1 MYLFL
6 KKYFVIGSMLVG
18 LIISIKRRKRGQLGV
33 CVKETEHKK
42 FKDFVTN
49 TTFGIDNR
57 QSVYHLKR
65 GGAGVNNLVK
75 KTAMHCFYR
84 L

>member
-1 MYLFL
+1 
-6 KKYFVIGSMLVG
+6 MLVG

-42 FKDFVTN
+42 VKDFVTN

-65 GGAGVNNLVK
+65 RGGK
-75 KTAMHCFYR
+75 E
-84 L
+84 

>member
-1 MYLFL
+1 
-6 KKYFVIGSMLVG
+6 MLVG
-18 LIISIKRRKRGQLGV
+18 LIISIKRRKRRGQLGV

-65 GGAGVNNLVK
+65 GGGVNNLAK

>member
-1 MYLFL
+1 
-6 KKYFVIGSMLVG
+6 MLVG

-33 CVKETEHKK
+33 CVKEAEHKK

-57 QSVYHLKR
+57 QSVEHLKR
-65 GGAGVNNLVK
+65 GEGVNYLVK
-75 KTAMHCFYR
+75 KTAMRCFYK